1 MPDLSTQQLKELFDQ
16 YGADLFALC
25 YLQAGRPAQ
34 ALDLMAA
41 ALCDMAANPRLWAQ
55 AASPREGFFRAAYLN
70 CLDNSLR
77 RPKRRKKKKDSPLE
91 EVPRALPFTLTDPL
105 RQVMKLRL
113 AHKAA
118 LFCRERLGL
127 SGEESA
133 RVLGTSPLRAQRL
146 AESALKKAGVTQG
159 QARAN
164 LEALAPGPENL
175 ERVWQ
180 EFLDQQGR
188 GGFAARQRCR
198 RARRFLDAAMPYLA
212 LGVVAV
218 CAAAYLGVEYGWF
231 GAPYTPTQPI
241 EGVITQEGYDGDSAV
256 SLPIETGDV
265 SVFVP
270 EEEGFAEYIV
280 HNTPY
285 SPEDILRQMV
295 YLGGAPEGT
304 TLLSA
309 NLDSGGTES
318 SDGSTVTYTLG
329 DTLSLTLE
337 FSQEAASLS
346 GEEGEQMLQAMAA
359 TFAAYTQGP
368 GPALHP
374 LPGRRA
380 DGKRKNRPGFPGQPA
395 DRHPHRGDGLPGI
408 MGTR

>member
-118 LFCRERLGL
+118 LFCRERLCL

-146 AESALKKAGVTQG
+146 AENALKKAGITQG

-270 EEEGFAEYIV
+270 EEGGFAEYIV

-295 YLGGAPEGT
+295 YLGGAPQGT

-346 GEEGEQMLQAMAA
+346 GEEGERRLQAMAA
-359 TFAAYTQGP
+359 TFAAYTQGLDQLSFRCQ
-368 GPALHP
+368 GEELTVNGKTAQDFL
-374 LPGRRA
+374 
-380 DGKRKNRPGFPGQPA
+380 DGQ
-395 DRHPHRGDGLPGI
+395 LTI
-408 MGTR
+408 TRTVETDYRE

>member
-1 MPDLSTQQLKELFDQ
+1 MGPS
-16 YGADLFALC
+16 
-25 YLQAGRPAQ
+25 
-34 ALDLMAA
+34 
-41 ALCDMAANPRLWAQ
+41 RL
-55 AASPREGFFRAAYLN
+55 PPGGVLRAAYLN

-212 LGVVAV
+212 LGVVAICV
-218 CAAAYLGVEYGWF
+218 VAFLGVEHGWF
-231 GAPYTPTQPI
+231 GPSSVPVQGTA
-241 EGVITQEGYDGDSAV
+241 QESSSDD
-256 SLPIETGDV
+256 LPLEVGDV
-265 SVFVP
+265 SVYVP
-270 EEEGFAEYIV
+270 EEGGFAEYIV

-295 YLGGAPEGT
+295 YLGGAPQGT

-346 GEEGEQMLQAMAA
+346 GEEGERTLQAMAA
-359 TFAAYTQGP
+359 TFAAYTQGLDQLSIRCQ
-368 GPALHP
+368 GEELTVNGKTAQDFL
-374 LPGRRA
+374 
-380 DGKRKNRPGFPGQPA
+380 DGQ
-395 DRHPHRGDGLPGI
+395 LTV
-408 MGTR
+408 TRTVETDYRE

>member
-146 AESALKKAGVTQG
+146 AKSALKKAGVTQG

-231 GAPYTPTQPI
+231 GTPYTPTQPI

-270 EEEGFAEYIV
+270 EEGGFAEYIV

-295 YLGGAPEGT
+295 YLGGAPAGT

-346 GEEGEQMLQAMAA
+346 GEEGERMLQAMAA
-359 TFAAYTQGP
+359 TFAAYTQGLDRLSFRCQ
-368 GPALHP
+368 GEELTVN
-374 LPGRRA
+374 
-380 DGKRKNRPGFPGQPA
+380 GKTAQDFLGGQ
-395 DRHPHRGDGLPGI
+395 LTI
-408 MGTR
+408 TRTVETDYRE

>member
-146 AESALKKAGVTQG
+146 AESALKKAGITQG

-231 GAPYTPTQPI
+231 GTPYTPTQPI

-295 YLGGAPEGT
+295 LLGGAPQGT

-337 FSQEAASLS
+337 FSQEAATLS
-346 GEEGEQMLQAMAA
+346 GEEGERMLQAMAA
-359 TFAAYTQGP
+359 TFAAYTQGLDRLSIRCQ
-368 GPALHP
+368 GKELTVNGKTAQDFL
-374 LPGRRA
+374 
-380 DGKRKNRPGFPGQPA
+380 DGQ
-395 DRHPHRGDGLPGI
+395 LTI
-408 MGTR
+408 TRTVETDYRE

>member
-55 AASPREGFFRAAYLN
+55 APSPREGFFRAAYLN

-146 AESALKKAGVTQG
+146 AESALKKAGITQG

-231 GAPYTPTQPI
+231 GTPYTPTQPI

-270 EEEGFAEYIV
+270 EEGGFAEYIV

-295 YLGGAPEGT
+295 LLGGAPEGT

-337 FSQEAASLS
+337 FSQEAATLS
-346 GEEGEQMLQAMAA
+346 GEEGERMLQAMAA
-359 TFAAYTQGP
+359 TFAAYTAQTAGDVNQLSIRCQGEELTAN
-368 GPALHP
+368 GKTAQEFL
-374 LPGRRA
+374 
-380 DGKRKNRPGFPGQPA
+380 DGQ
-395 DRHPHRGDGLPGI
+395 LTI
-408 MGTR
+408 TRTVETDYRE

>member
-212 LGVVAV
+212 LGVVAICV
-218 CAAAYLGVEYGWF
+218 TAFLGVEYGWF

-270 EEEGFAEYIV
+270 EEGGFAEYIV

-295 YLGGAPEGT
+295 YLGGAPQGT

-346 GEEGEQMLQAMAA
+346 GEEGERMLQAMAA
-359 TFAAYTQGP
+359 TFAAYTAQTAGDVNQLSFRCQGEE
-368 GPALHP
+368 LTVN
-374 LPGRRA
+374 
-380 DGKRKNRPGFPGQPA
+380 GKTAQDFLGGQ
-395 DRHPHRGDGLPGI
+395 LTV
-408 MGTR
+408 TRTVETDYRE

>member
-270 EEEGFAEYIV
+270 EEGGFAEYIV

-295 YLGGAPEGT
+295 YLGGAPQGT

-337 FSQEAASLS
+337 FSQEAATLS
-346 GEEGEQMLQAMAA
+346 GEEGERMLQAMAA
-359 TFAAYTQGP
+359 TFAAYTAQTAGDVNQLSIRCQGEELTVN
-368 GPALHP
+368 GKTAQDFL
-374 LPGRRA
+374 
-380 DGKRKNRPGFPGQPA
+380 DGQ
-395 DRHPHRGDGLPGI
+395 LTI
-408 MGTR
+408 TRTVETDYRE

>member
-55 AASPREGFFRAAYLN
+55 APSPREGFFRAAYLN

-231 GAPYTPTQPI
+231 GTPYTPTQPI

-265 SVFVP
+265 SVYVP
-270 EEEGFAEYIV
+270 QEEGFAEYIV

-295 YLGGAPEGT
+295 YLGGAPQGT

-329 DTLSLTLE
+329 DNLSLTLE

-346 GEEGEQMLQAMAA
+346 GEEGERMLQAMAA
-359 TFAAYTQGP
+359 TFAAYTQGLDQLSIRCQ
-368 GPALHP
+368 GEELTVN
-374 LPGRRA
+374 
-380 DGKRKNRPGFPGQPA
+380 GKTAQDFLGGQ
-395 DRHPHRGDGLPGI
+395 LTV
-408 MGTR
+408 TRTVETDYRE

>member
-146 AESALKKAGVTQG
+146 AESALKKAGITQG

-164 LEALAPGPENL
+164 LEALAPGEDNL
-175 ERVWQ
+175 ERVWE

-231 GAPYTPTQPI
+231 GTPYTPTQPI

-270 EEEGFAEYIV
+270 EEGGFAEYIV

-295 YLGGAPEGT
+295 YLGGAPQGT

-337 FSQEAASLS
+337 FSQEAASLP
-346 GEEGEQMLQAMAA
+346 GEEGERMLQAMAA
-359 TFAAYTQGP
+359 TFAAYTQGLDQLSIRCQ
-368 GPALHP
+368 GEELTVNGKTAQDFL
-374 LPGRRA
+374 
-380 DGKRKNRPGFPGQPA
+380 DGQ
-395 DRHPHRGDGLPGI
+395 LTV
-408 MGTR
+408 TRTVETDYRE

>member
-146 AESALKKAGVTQG
+146 AESALKKAGITQG

-164 LEALAPGPENL
+164 LEALAPGEDNL
-175 ERVWQ
+175 ERVWE

-231 GAPYTPTQPI
+231 GTPYTPTQPI

-270 EEEGFAEYIV
+270 EEGGFAEYIV

-295 YLGGAPEGT
+295 YLGGAPQGT

-337 FSQEAASLS
+337 FSQEAVSLS
-346 GEEGEQMLQAMAA
+346 GEEGERMLQAMAA
-359 TFAAYTQGP
+359 TFAAYTQGLDRLSFRCQ
-368 GPALHP
+368 GEELTVNGKTAQDFL
-374 LPGRRA
+374 
-380 DGKRKNRPGFPGQPA
+380 DGQ
-395 DRHPHRGDGLPGI
+395 LTI
-408 MGTR
+408 TRTVETDYRE

>member
-118 LFCRERLGL
+118 LFCRERLCL

-146 AESALKKAGVTQG
+146 AKSALKKAGVTQG

-231 GAPYTPTQPI
+231 GTPYTPTQPI

-270 EEEGFAEYIV
+270 EEGGFAEYIV

-295 YLGGAPEGT
+295 YLGGAPQGT

-346 GEEGEQMLQAMAA
+346 GEEGERMLQAMAA
-359 TFAAYTQGP
+359 TFAAYTAQTAGDVNQLSIRCQGEELTVN
-368 GPALHP
+368 GKTAQDFL
-374 LPGRRA
+374 
-380 DGKRKNRPGFPGQPA
+380 DGQ
-395 DRHPHRGDGLPGI
+395 LTV
-408 MGTR
+408 TRTVETDYRE

>member
-133 RVLGTSPLRAQRL
+133 RVLATSPLRAQRL

-164 LEALAPGPENL
+164 LEALAPGEDNL

-270 EEEGFAEYIV
+270 EEGGFAEYIV

-337 FSQEAASLS
+337 FSQEAATLS
-346 GEEGEQMLQAMAA
+346 GEEGERMLQAMAA
-359 TFAAYTQGP
+359 TFAAYTAQTAGDVNQLSIRCQGEELTVN
-368 GPALHP
+368 GKTAQDFL
-374 LPGRRA
+374 
-380 DGKRKNRPGFPGQPA
+380 DGQ
-395 DRHPHRGDGLPGI
+395 LTI
-408 MGTR
+408 TRTVETDYRE

>member
-55 AASPREGFFRAAYLN
+55 APSPREGFFRAAYLN

-146 AESALKKAGVTQG
+146 AKSALKKAGVTQG

-231 GAPYTPTQPI
+231 GTPYTPTQPI

-270 EEEGFAEYIV
+270 EEGGFAEYIV

-295 YLGGAPEGT
+295 YLGGAPQGT

-337 FSQEAASLS
+337 FSQEAATLS
-346 GEEGEQMLQAMAA
+346 GEEGERMLQAMAA
-359 TFAAYTQGP
+359 TFAAYTAQTAGDVNQLSIRCQGEELTVN
-368 GPALHP
+368 GKTAQDFL
-374 LPGRRA
+374 
-380 DGKRKNRPGFPGQPA
+380 DGQ
-395 DRHPHRGDGLPGI
+395 LTV
-408 MGTR
+408 TRTVETDYRE

>member
-270 EEEGFAEYIV
+270 EEGGFAEYIV

-295 YLGGAPEGT
+295 YLGGAPQGA

-359 TFAAYTQGP
+359 TFAAYTAQTAGDVNQLSFRCQGEE
-368 GPALHP
+368 LTVN
-374 LPGRRA
+374 
-380 DGKRKNRPGFPGQPA
+380 GKTAQDFLGGQ
-395 DRHPHRGDGLPGI
+395 LTI
-408 MGTR
+408 TRTVETDYRQ

>member
-231 GAPYTPTQPI
+231 GTPYTPTQPI

-270 EEEGFAEYIV
+270 EEGGFAEYIV

-295 YLGGAPEGT
+295 YLGGAPQGT

-337 FSQEAASLS
+337 FSQEAATLS
-346 GEEGEQMLQAMAA
+346 GEEGERMLQAMAA
-359 TFAAYTQGP
+359 TFAAYTQGLDQLSIRCQ
-368 GPALHP
+368 GEELTVN
-374 LPGRRA
+374 
-380 DGKRKNRPGFPGQPA
+380 GKTAQDFLGGQ
-395 DRHPHRGDGLPGI
+395 LTI
-408 MGTR
+408 TRTVETDYRE

>member
-41 ALCDMAANPRLWAQ
+41 ALCDMASSPRLWAQ

-270 EEEGFAEYIV
+270 EEGGFAEYIV

-295 YLGGAPEGT
+295 LLGGAPEGT

-359 TFAAYTQGP
+359 TFAAYTAQTAGDVNQLSIRCQGEELTVN
-368 GPALHP
+368 GKTAQDFL
-374 LPGRRA
+374 
-380 DGKRKNRPGFPGQPA
+380 DGQ
-395 DRHPHRGDGLPGI
+395 LTI
-408 MGTR
+408 TRTVETDYRE

>member
-55 AASPREGFFRAAYLN
+55 APSPREGFFRAAYLN

-146 AESALKKAGVTQG
+146 AESALKKAGITQG

-270 EEEGFAEYIV
+270 EEGGFAEYIV

-295 YLGGAPEGT
+295 LLGGAPEGT

-346 GEEGEQMLQAMAA
+346 GEEGERMLQAMAA
-359 TFAAYTQGP
+359 TFAAYTQGLDQLSIRCQ
-368 GPALHP
+368 GEELTVN
-374 LPGRRA
+374 
-380 DGKRKNRPGFPGQPA
+380 GKTAQDFLGGQ
-395 DRHPHRGDGLPGI
+395 LTI
-408 MGTR
+408 TRTAETDYRE

>member
-270 EEEGFAEYIV
+270 EEGGFAEYIV

-295 YLGGAPEGT
+295 LLGGAPEGT

-337 FSQEAASLS
+337 FSQEAASLP
-346 GEEGEQMLQAMAA
+346 GEEGERMLQAMAA
-359 TFAAYTQGP
+359 TFAAYTQGLDQLSIRCQ
-368 GPALHP
+368 GEELTVNGKTAQDFL
-374 LPGRRA
+374 
-380 DGKRKNRPGFPGQPA
+380 DGQ
-395 DRHPHRGDGLPGI
+395 LTV
-408 MGTR
+408 TRTVETDYRE

>member
-146 AESALKKAGVTQG
+146 AESALKKAGITQG
-159 QARAN
+159 QAQTN

-270 EEEGFAEYIV
+270 EEGGFAEYIV

-295 YLGGAPEGT
+295 YLGGAPQGT

-346 GEEGEQMLQAMAA
+346 GEEGERMLQAMAA
-359 TFAAYTQGP
+359 TFAAYTQGLDRLSFRCQ
-368 GPALHP
+368 GEELTVN
-374 LPGRRA
+374 
-380 DGKRKNRPGFPGQPA
+380 GKTAQDFLGGQ
-395 DRHPHRGDGLPGI
+395 LTI
-408 MGTR
+408 TRTVETDYRE

>member
-231 GAPYTPTQPI
+231 GTPYTPTQPI

-270 EEEGFAEYIV
+270 EEGGFAEYIV

-346 GEEGEQMLQAMAA
+346 GEEGERMLQAMAA
-359 TFAAYTQGP
+359 TFAAYTAQTAGDVNQLSIRCQGEELTVN
-368 GPALHP
+368 GKTAQDFL
-374 LPGRRA
+374 
-380 DGKRKNRPGFPGQPA
+380 DGQ
-395 DRHPHRGDGLPGI
+395 LTV
-408 MGTR
+408 TRTVETDYRE